1 MNRQMVG
8 IASIHVVLKK
18 KISNILTYNAYLPA
32 YNIQL

>member
-8 IASIHVVLKK
+8 IASIVLKK